1 MNSSAIVHISKPAGV
16 KSGFYKCGHGMY
28 PVDIESMDKI
38 KIQPRDYSEKKI
50 TKTQSKGS
58 IENCSCNVL
67 ITFFNIYTYFTS
79 LSTLKPR

>member
-38 KIQPRDYSEKKI
+38 KIQPRDYSEKKNYQ
-50 TKTQSKGS
+50 KPKQRFHRKLFVQ
-58 IENCSCNVL
+58 CL
-67 ITFFNIYTYFTS
+67 DNIF
-79 LSTLKPR
+79 